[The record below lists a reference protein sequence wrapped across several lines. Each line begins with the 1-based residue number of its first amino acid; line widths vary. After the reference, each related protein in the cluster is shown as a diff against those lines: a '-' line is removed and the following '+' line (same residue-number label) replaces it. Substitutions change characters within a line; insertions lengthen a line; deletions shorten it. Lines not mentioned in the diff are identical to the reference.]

1 MSGAVGGDQGFNA
14 DPDEIDA
21 HAKRVGEVQAQL
33 DTAVEAANQR
43 MGDEA
48 FGLLG
53 TGLGLAAW
61 CNSSMEDLRATL
73 EAATESSQH
82 HVDIVR
88 KWAEVKR
95 VDEES
100 IGSLLKK
107 VGE

>member
-33 DTAVEAANQR
+33 DTAVDAANQR

-53 TGLGLAAW
+53 IPLSFL
-61 CNSSMEDLRATL
+61 CNDSMEDLRAAL
-73 EAATESSQH
+73 QSAAESSRL
-82 HVDIVR
+82 HVDNVR